1 MSQLQLTKTLISS
14 QMIQDRINDLG
25 KTITQ
30 DYQDKESLVCISIL
44 KGSFVFAA
52 DLVRKINHPNLT
64 MEFMAVSSYGNS
76 TESSGTVQIL
86 LDLKKDIA
94 GKHVLIMEDLI
105 DSGLTMQYLI
115 NLLQQRAPAS
125 IRVCCLLRKYN
136 PDVKVQLDYCG
147 FRVSKDDFVV
157 GYGMDYAEKYRNLD
171 YVAVL

>member
-1 MSQLQLTKTLISS
+1 MTEYTPAKALITS
-14 QMIQDRINDLG
+14 QMIQNRIIDLG
-25 KTITQ
+25 NQITQ
-30 DYQDKESLVCISIL
+30 DYRDKDSIVCISIL
-44 KGSFVFAA
+44 KGSFMFTA
-52 DLVRKINHPNLT
+52 DLVRRIHHPHLT
-64 MEFMAVSSYGNS
+64 MEFMSISSYGDN

-86 LDLKKDIA
+86 LDLKKDIV
-94 GKHVLIMEDLI
+94 GKHVLIIEDLI
-105 DSGLTMQYLI
+105 DTGLTMKYLI

-136 PDVKVQLDYCG
+136 PNVKVQLDYCG